1 MTSTKQRAA
10 EIDFKPTENK
20 LRGQKADILI
30 YIYTHGSITPAE
42 AWDKLHCTK
51 LATRI
56 GEIER
61 RCGVE
66 LKHEKESNGSSSY
79 MRYSFKEGYGVM
91 DYMSAQ

>member
-1 MTSTKQRAA
+1 MTTERQRAA
-10 EIDFKPTENK
+10 EATYKPTANK
-20 LRGQKADILI
+20 LKGQKMEILV

-42 AWDKLHCTK
+42 AWDKLHITK

-56 GEIER
+56 GEIEK

-66 LKHEKESNGSSSY
+66 LKHERESNGSSSY

-91 DYMSAQ
+91 DYMTAQ